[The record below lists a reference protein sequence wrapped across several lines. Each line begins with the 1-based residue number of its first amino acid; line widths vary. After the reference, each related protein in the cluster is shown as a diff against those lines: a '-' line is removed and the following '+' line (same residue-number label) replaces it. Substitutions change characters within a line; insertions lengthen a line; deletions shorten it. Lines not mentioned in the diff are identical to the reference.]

1 MLTQYDE
8 VFSYVCWM
16 NEEMNKQINN
26 KSQEAVTPWTY
37 PVLWS
42 SQSNYWENSSKES
55 ELKVKRD
62 ISLQKKWTVDDS
74 EENTAAQCCTEC
86 LKHIQG
92 LRF

>member
-62 ISLQKKWTVDDS
+62 ISLQKNGLWMI
-74 EENTAAQCCTEC
+74 
-86 LKHIQG
+86 LKRTQQHSVA
-92 LRF
+92 LSVLSTFRD